1 MPDGTQVFF
10 VSPETGNI
18 DSSCE
23 IVSGE
28 CNVTWR
34 SSGDR
39 PKDLRATVL
48 AYTPGAE
55 DYLDTNGNNVYD
67 IDDIFVIEDRDLGE
81 PYVDENESNE
91 YEPGELFVDTNK
103 NRVRDDGNLV
113 WDGPCLIAADPSADC
128 RGEDSVNIWKARIIT
143 LPTNTVD
150 LISSEIN
157 IDNSS
162 TWVPTA
168 REETIS
174 TAASTRI
181 KLKLLIA
188 DDNEEVEK
196 RIALPTGTIIRAFMD
211 DEEFSVS
218 GETNITIGSDQVH
231 ASVLTMTITDKDP
244 FVDDPETAL
253 RVEVSVPGVNSVT
266 YTWYIDD

>member
-1 MPDGTQVFF
+1 M
-10 VSPETGNI
+10 
-18 DSSCE
+18 
-23 IVSGE
+23 
-28 CNVTWR
+28 
-34 SSGDR
+34 
-39 PKDLRATVL
+39 L

-67 IDDIFVIEDRDLGE
+67 IDDVFAIEDRDLGE

-103 NRVRDDGNLV
+103 NKMRDVGNLV

-128 RGEDSVNIWKARIIT
+128 RGEDSVNIWKARVIT
-143 LPTNTVD
+143 FPTNTLD
-150 LISSEIN
+150 LVSSEIN

-162 TWVPTA
+162 TWLPTA
-168 REETIS
+168 REGIIS
-174 TAASTRI
+174 TSASTRI
-181 KLKLLIA
+181 KLRVLIA

-196 RIALPTGTIIRAFMD
+196 RIALPTGTIIRAFLD

-218 GETNITIGSDQVH
+218 GETNIIIGSDQVY
-231 ASVLTMTITDKDP
+231 ASVLTMTITGKDP

-253 RVEVSVPGVNSVT
+253 LVEVSVPGVNSVT